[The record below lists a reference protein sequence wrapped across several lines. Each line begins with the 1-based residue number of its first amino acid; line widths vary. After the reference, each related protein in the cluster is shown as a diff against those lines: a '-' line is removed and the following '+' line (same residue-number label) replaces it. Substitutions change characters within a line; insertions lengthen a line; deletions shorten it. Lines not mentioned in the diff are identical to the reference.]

1 MSAGFEPK
9 CSGGRMSQEQGE
21 VFNQIRRRQTEDL
34 SRRILSSLNT
44 TFVGDQTMA
53 WLQNVNENVD
63 SKPSA
68 TATLEDPL
76 CQLSMVMLMDTL
88 FDDFNRYAYQYNQTE
103 ENRAFVVTCR
113 RPAGDGIKDPSNLYQ
128 GFLQNSVWGMC
139 VRGDTKSVR
148 FSFIPPKFLYEDEK
162 NRPAIRSFVELSIQ
176 MFNEGPGWSVDGK
189 PLRNSQVPALSKKI
203 FARLIRVPRGDV
215 SETEPLKFDA
225 VVEKAEE
232 QSMPGGAP
240 APVQSPAETITFS
253 LLAVLDAIDAE
264 IVGLQQEGMTAMRS
278 GGMDAVMP
286 IMKRAEAMRALREST
301 AGVARDWAK
310 LLQGG

>member
-1 MSAGFEPK
+1 MN
-9 CSGGRMSQEQGE
+9 QEQGE

-44 TFVGDQTMA
+44 SFVGDQTMA

-63 SKPSA
+63 SKPAA

-128 GFLQNSVWGMC
+128 GYLQNSVWGMC
-139 VRGDTKSVR
+139 VRGDAKSVR
-148 FSFIPPKFLYEDEK
+148 FSFIPPKFLYEDET
-162 NRPAIRSFVELSIQ
+162 NRPAIPAFVELAIQ

-189 PLRNSQVPALSKKI
+189 PLRNSQVSALSKKI
-203 FARLIRVPRGDV
+203 FARLVRVSRGDV
-215 SETEPLKFDA
+215 NETEPLKFDA
-225 VVEKAEE
+225 VAEKAEE
-232 QSMPGGAP
+232 QSMSGGVQ

-264 IVGLQQEGMTAMRS
+264 VVSLQQEGMTAMRS
-278 GGMDAVMP
+278 GGMEAIMP

-301 AGVARDWAK
+301 ASVARDWAK

>member
-1 MSAGFEPK
+1 MN
-9 CSGGRMSQEQGE
+9 QEQGE

-53 WLQNVNENVD
+53 WLQNVNENID
-63 SKPSA
+63 SKPAA
-68 TATLEDPL
+68 TATMEDPL
-76 CQLSMVMLMDTL
+76 CQMSMVMLMDTL

-148 FSFIPPKFLYEDEK
+148 FSFIPPKFLYEDET
-162 NRPAIRSFVELSIQ
+162 NRPAIPAFVELAIQ

-189 PLRNSQVPALSKKI
+189 PLRSSQVSSLSKKI
-203 FARLIRVPRGDV
+203 FARLIRVSRGDV
-215 SETEPLKFDA
+215 NETEPLKFDA
-225 VVEKAEE
+225 VAQMAEE
-232 QSMPGGAP
+232 QSMPGGAQ

-253 LLAVLDAIDAE
+253 LLAVMDAIDAE
-264 IVGLQQEGMTAMRS
+264 IVSLQQEGMTAMRS

-301 AGVARDWAK
+301 ASVARDWAK
-310 LLQGG
+310 LLQGN